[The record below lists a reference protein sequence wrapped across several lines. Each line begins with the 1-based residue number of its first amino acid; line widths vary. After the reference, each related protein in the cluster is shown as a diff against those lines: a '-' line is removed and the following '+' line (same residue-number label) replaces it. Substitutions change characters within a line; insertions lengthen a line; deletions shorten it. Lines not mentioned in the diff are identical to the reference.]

1 MKYEQKIIEKLNKK
15 YGEHKWTIEN
25 KVDMMLENPPA
36 ITVAQARKD
45 LQYLK
50 ITYGNPQDF
59 CGSFCN
65 NEKLDDILMGNSSIK
80 ETIIDN
86 IRYYF
91 SNGLENQNCGCS
103 SKIKPDM
110 SDKRVQRIVERYNI
124 YVEE

>member
-25 KVDMMLENPPA
+25 KVDIMLENPPA
-36 ITVAQARKD
+36 ITVAQARKY

-50 ITYGNPQDF
+50 ITYGDPQDF

-65 NEKLDDILMGNSSIK
+65 NEVLEDILMGKASIK

-91 SNGLENQNCGCS
+91 SNGLENPNGGCS